1 MSHPPEP
8 ALHAFRQT
16 VQAEF
21 DVWKAAPPN
30 LIQAGAGK
38 LSRPLEIFLE
48 PVASRIAPFLESAI
62 RSLNGMI
69 AGVVKERS
77 GEAADVAG
85 LEPPGFQTWI
95 IEQDRTAKN
104 WVTGGIAALS
114 ASGAGTGL
122 GGFTMI
128 AVDIPASFGLILAFA
143 NKIALTYQLDVT
155 DPEIQS
161 GIIRSIAAGSEAS
174 AEDKAVAVGTVR
186 LVSRVLTK
194 NAWKNLSATG
204 MPGLVTVVQNTIQ
217 KLAGSLAQRK
227 AAQMIPVAGAVA
239 GGLIN
244 GAWAADALESVRQ
257 FARMS
262 VVDTYCANRGIFP
275 PSSGPASPLL
285 PEQPS
290 PRGL

>member
-1 MSHPPEP
+1 MSHSVPIDQ

-16 VQAEF
+16 VQSEY

-48 PVASRIAPFLESAI
+48 PVASRIAPFLESGI

-77 GEAADVAG
+77 AEGADVPIF
-85 LEPPGFQTWI
+85 EPQAFQTWV

-104 WVTGGIAALS
+104 WVTGGIAALT

-194 NAWKNLSATG
+194 NAWKNLSATS
-204 MPGLVTVVQNTIQ
+204 MPGLVSVVQNTIQ
-217 KLAGSLAQRK
+217 KLAGSLARRK

-262 VVDTYCANRGIFP
+262 VVDTYCASRGIFP
-275 PSSGPASPLL
+275 EISTTGPAL
-285 PEQPS
+285 PVDPQ
-290 PRGL
+290 RGS